1 MIGEITP
8 VRGMKFKHG
17 VSLYFL
23 SKGIVIVEHMK
34 QSTNA
39 LGIHIIGSLLLKF
52 GWSLILLAL
61 LGRHNKILNLFRILW
76 KHTYDYHQAH
86 VLQNIS

>member
-1 MIGEITP
+1 MQGI
-8 VRGMKFKHG
+8 KFKHG

-23 SKGIVIVEHMK
+23 SKGIVIVEHKK

-52 GWSLILLAL
+52 GWSLILLVL
-61 LGRHNKILNLFRILW
+61 LGQHNKILNFFHIQW
-76 KHTYDYHQAH
+76 KHTYDYYQAH

>member
-23 SKGIVIVEHMK
+23 SKGIVVVEHMK

-52 GWSLILLAL
+52 GWSLIFARFI
-61 LGRHNKILNLFRILW
+61 GA
-76 KHTYDYHQAH
+76 T
-86 VLQNIS
+86 